1 RGLAEAFEVMQ
12 GDWKLS
18 NARRIY
24 RRLGDRDKYLEL
36 RADHMTYGADYHD
49 LATFYWEAGEKEKAL
64 QVAEKGLRKGTGWMD
79 ELRQFVA
86 GRAKKS
92 GDRKKYL
99 TLQFAQ
105 ATDGL
110 TLEKYKA
117 FKKLCK
123 RIILGDPHFKRSS
136 QGCCLAGGT

>member
-1 RGLAEAFEVMQ
+1 MGWTDSHLNACYDDSDLRGLAEAFEVMQ

-64 QVAEKGLRKGTGWMD
+64 QVAEKGLRKGTGRMD

-117 FKKLCK
+117 FKKL
-123 RIILGDPHFKRSS
+123 
-136 QGCCLAGGT
+136 